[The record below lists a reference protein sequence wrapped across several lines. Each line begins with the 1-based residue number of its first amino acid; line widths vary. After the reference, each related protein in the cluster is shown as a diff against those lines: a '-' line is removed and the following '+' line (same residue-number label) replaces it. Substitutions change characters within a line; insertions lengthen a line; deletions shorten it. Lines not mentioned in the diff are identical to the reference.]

1 MHFKLLFTKEAD
13 AQLTELENNTSQK
26 KRLQAVQKT
35 LALMETNLRHP
46 SLNTHKFHSIQ
57 GPKGEQ
63 LFESYAENKTPA
75 AFRIFWYYGPEKNI
89 MTILTITQHP

>member
-13 AQLTELENNTSQK
+13 TQLTELETNTSQK

-75 AFRIFWYYGPEKNI
+75 AFRIFWYYGPEKSM

>member
-13 AQLTELENNTSQK
+13 TQLTALENNTSQK

-57 GPKGEQ
+57 GPKDEQ

-75 AFRIFWYYGPEKNI
+75 AFLIFWYYGPEKNM